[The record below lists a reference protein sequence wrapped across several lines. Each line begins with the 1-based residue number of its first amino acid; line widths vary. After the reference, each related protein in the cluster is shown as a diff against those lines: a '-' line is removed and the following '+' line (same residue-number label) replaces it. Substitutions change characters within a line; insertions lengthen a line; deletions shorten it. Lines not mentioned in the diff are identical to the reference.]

1 MPKRYTSRQVLKA
14 LKSAGFGVVSQKESH
29 IKLHGVIGSKLQ
41 TVIVPNHPQIAQRT
55 FLSILA
61 QANLSKEEFEEL
73 LKK

>member
-14 LKSAGFGVVSQKESH
+14 LKHAGFEVVSQKGSH
-29 IKLHGVIGSKLQ
+29 IKLRGLIDSQLQ

-61 QANLSKEEFEEL
+61 QANLTKEEFEGF
-73 LKK
+73 LK